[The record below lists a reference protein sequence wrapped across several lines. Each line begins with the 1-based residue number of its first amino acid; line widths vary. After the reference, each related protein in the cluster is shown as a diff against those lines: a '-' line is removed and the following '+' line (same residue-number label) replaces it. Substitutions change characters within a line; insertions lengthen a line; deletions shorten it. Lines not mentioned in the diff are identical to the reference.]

1 MIIENFCTMKS
12 NYIKKTNKWDV
23 GFVFVLALLSFTLGF
38 CSQEFINF
46 ETRFALFA
54 QDVFR
59 HGLKFYPTIYGVPY
73 PDYPALS
80 TWLIYFSQ
88 MLFAGHLVKFATI
101 LPTAIAS
108 AGIAV
113 FTYLIA
119 ALYSR
124 RWAWYAVL
132 MLFITVYFVQSAR
145 TISVDQCVSL
155 VTVMLSYYLIR
166 LCVYQ
171 NDFSWRSYCL
181 IAGILFVGVW
191 FRGPLGLVIPSAAAV
206 AIFLAFQQY
215 KKLVIFGLLSF
226 LILLLS
232 CAGLLGLAYC
242 QGGME
247 FLRYVLVMQVA
258 NRMQQSSGNP
268 HQWFYLKS
276 LFVDYMPSFG
286 IAFGA
291 AVLAFPKYIKYA
303 KERKLLWALLLII
316 IIVALGMSIPGDK
329 KTRYLLPLVPAMA
342 LLASWLWLDKDVPGY
357 IAWFRNLVSGI
368 FYFVPVLLCV
378 ALSFAQQR
386 YHDTQHEL
394 LFLLDANIEFVYV
407 LCVGVFVLQTAY
419 FFARKNLKFRYEFVL
434 FIGMAMQIIAV
445 QILITQPVQLY
456 LNHAQE
462 FVEQVEALRQPG
474 QTIYFYKITHDGGD
488 NSYFLNS
495 GADFV
500 PAEYL
505 ALPSEL
511 DNLPNNSLVLMHK
524 KEYIKLNEPVRERL
538 IMIEPGHFGRHDAVA
553 LEIVQ

>member
-1 MIIENFCTMKS
+1 MES
-12 NYIKKTNKWDV
+12 SYIKKTNKWDV
-23 GFVFVLALLSFTLGF
+23 GFVFVLALLSFILGF

-46 ETRFALFA
+46 EIRFALFA

-88 MLFAGHLVKFATI
+88 MLFGGHLVKLATI
-101 LPTAIAS
+101 FPTAIAGAS
-108 AGIAV
+108 IAV

-145 TISVDQCVSL
+145 TISLDQYVSL

-171 NDFSWRSYCL
+171 ANFSLRSYCL
-181 IAGILFVGVW
+181 IAAILFLGVW

-206 AIFLAFQQY
+206 AILLAFQQY
-215 KKLVIFGLLSF
+215 KKLLVFGLLSF
-226 LILLLS
+226 LVLLLS
-232 CAGLLGLAYC
+232 CAGLLGLAYY
-242 QGGME
+242 QGGMD
-247 FLRYVLVMQVA
+247 FLRYVLAMQVA
-258 NRMQQSSGNP
+258 NRMQQHSGNP

-291 AVLAFPKYIKYA
+291 VVLAFPKYIKYA
-303 KERKLLWALLLII
+303 KEKKLLWALLLIV

-342 LLASWLWLDKDVPGY
+342 LLASWLWLDKEVPIY
-357 IAWFRNLVSGI
+357 IAWFRNFISGV

-378 ALSFAQQR
+378 ALYIAQQR
-386 YHDTQHEL
+386 YHDAQHEL
-394 LFLLDANIEFVYV
+394 LFLLHANIDFLYV
-407 LCVGVFVLQTAY
+407 ICIAVLVLQTAY
-419 FFARKNLKFRYEFVL
+419 FLARKILKFRYEFIL

-456 LNHAQE
+456 LNRAHE
-462 FVEQVEALRQPG
+462 FVEQVEALRQPE

-488 NSYFLNS
+488 NGYFLNS
-495 GADFV
+495 SADYV

-505 ALPSEL
+505 ALPGEL
-511 DNLPNNSLVLMHK
+511 DSLPNDSLVLMRQ
-524 KEYIKLNEPVRERL
+524 KEYIKLNESARERL
-538 IMIEPGHFGRHDAVA
+538 VMVEYGHFGRHDAVV
-553 LEIVQ
+553 LKPKNVQ